1 MCVSEGGALALR
13 VPQGK
18 KPRSCGD
25 DQFSEWRGTLWER
38 NHLGVRPRADP
49 GGAFRA
55 RDVSAATLS
64 PPRRSLGR
72 VPAQLRVQRS
82 RALDVFAGKE
92 GRQGLRCQGEPWA
105 PSRVSQTP
113 FGARVVF
120 RKLVLSWL
128 FFRKLLKEVFLL
140 FFPRLLHN
148 SALSFPVGCHHSR
161 VSEKWG
167 NFPECHGENGWARRK
182 KQKANPTPSWNP
194 GVR

>member
-1 MCVSEGGALALR
+1 MEPVEHNGGELVCVSEGGALAVR

-25 DQFSEWRGTLWER
+25 DQFSEWRGTLWEG

-82 RALDVFAGKE
+82 RALDFFAGKE
-92 GRQGLRCQGEPWA
+92 GRQGLRCQGEQWA

-128 FFRKLLKEVFLL
+128 FFRQL
-140 FFPRLLHN
+140 FKRG
-148 SALSFPVGCHHSR
+148 LSVVLPKVVAQFRSQLSCG
-161 VSEKWG
+161 VS
-167 NFPECHGENGWARRK
+167 
-182 KQKANPTPSWNP
+182 S
-194 GVR
+194 